1 MMAGLNSKS
10 KSSAALESGAA
21 RARSAGIHRSAG
33 MQQQSGVALIAVM
46 MVVAL
51 VVVIAVS
58 MSGRL
63 QLQLQRQLN
72 LMERQQALWLAL
84 GAEEFSRH
92 LLKRSIAG
100 KDTVNLSQP
109 WAAEGATFPV
119 EQGSI
124 SGKLTDLQGCFNLNA
139 LQLPAKNGAGQN
151 GQNSDAERNRDGE
164 PNSNGEQNNNAQGQ
178 NSAAD
183 NNPGQNNIQQLAARN
198 NRTGQQ
204 ATPAQQAM
212 QRLLEQSASDLSMP
226 AEYLV
231 ARLTDWLDADNQ
243 LQSAGGAEENDYA
256 ALEFPYY
263 SANSLMVSKSE
274 LRQIL
279 DVTPADYAL
288 VAPLVCVIPQ
298 QSLLQLNVNTVTEAQ
313 AAVLSGMIPGLA
325 LDDAQALIAGRPEK
339 GFDSLDQFWAS
350 SQLSALAIPDDV
362 KTMFS
367 VKSRFFQA
375 ELTVQ
380 LADSSF
386 KLTSVFKV
394 DDNQAVQVVARRFGG
409 PG

>member
-1 MMAGLNSKS
+1 MMARLNTRPKPCIMIQR
-10 KSSAALESGAA
+10 SSGV
-21 RARSAGIHRSAG
+21 RR
-33 MQQQSGVALIAVM
+33 QSGVALIAVM
-46 MVVAL
+46 MMVAL

-84 GAEEFSRH
+84 GAEEFSRQ
-92 LLKRSIAG
+92 LLKTSIAG
-100 KDTVNLSQP
+100 KETVNLSQP

-124 SGKLTDLQGCFNLNA
+124 SGKITDLQGCFNLNA
-139 LQLPAKNGAGQN
+139 LQLPAKNGSGQH

-164 PNSNGEQNNNAQGQ
+164 QNRNSEQNANGEGQ

-183 NNPGQNNIQQLAARN
+183 NNPEQNRNNQQLAARN

-313 AAVLSGMIPGLA
+313 AAVLAGMIPGLA
-325 LDDAQALIAGRPEK
+325 LDDAQSLISGRPEK

-350 SQLSALAIPDDV
+350 SQLSGLAIPDDV

>member
-1 MMAGLNSKS
+1 MKKNLNSTLKQQKPLRS
-10 KSSAALESGAA
+10 LA
-21 RARSAGIHRSAG
+21 R
-33 MQQQSGVALIAVM
+33 QQGVALIAVM

-51 VVVIAVS
+51 VVVIAVG

-72 LMERQQALWLAL
+72 LMERQQSLWLAL
-84 GAEEFSRH
+84 GAEEFTRQLIKS
-92 LLKRSIAG
+92 SAAG

-124 SGKLTDLQGCFNLNA
+124 SGKITDLQGCFNINA
-139 LQLPAKNGAGQN
+139 LAQQPQNNGNNSGNNNGNEQNGNGATPEN
-151 GQNSDAERNRDGE
+151 GVEQPKS
-164 PNSNGEQNNNAQGQ
+164 EQNPQAN
-178 NSAAD
+178 
-183 NNPGQNNIQQLAARN
+183 N
-198 NRTGQQ
+198 NRTGQVQ
-204 ATPAQQAM
+204 TPAQQAM
-212 QRLLEQSASDLSMP
+212 QRLLEQSAGDLSLP

-263 SANSLMVSKSE
+263 SANGLMVSKSE

-298 QSLLQLNVNTVTEAQ
+298 QPLLQLNVNTITDAQ
-313 AAVLSGMIPGLA
+313 AAVLAGMIPGLS
-325 LDDAQALIAGRPEK
+325 LDDAQSLIAGRPEK
-339 GFDSLDQFWAS
+339 GFENLEQFWAS
-350 SQLSALAIPDDV
+350 SQLSGLAIADNI

>member
-1 MMAGLNSKS
+1 MKYSLPANRLPQCGVTKS
-10 KSSAALESGAA
+10 L
-21 RARSAGIHRSAG
+21 R
-33 MQQQSGVALIAVM
+33 QQRGVALIAVM

-84 GAEEFSRH
+84 GAEEFSRQ
-92 LLKRSIAG
+92 LLKTSLAG

-109 WAAEGATFPV
+109 WAAAGASFPV
-119 EQGSI
+119 EQGRI
-124 SGKLTDLQGCFNLNA
+124 SGKITDLQGCFNLNA
-139 LQLPAKNGAGQN
+139 LQLPATTAADRNN
-151 GQNSDAERNRDGE
+151 RNSDAERNRDGGQNGNNE
-164 PNSNGEQNNNAQGQ
+164 AQNGTVANSAEQNNN
-178 NSAAD
+178 
-183 NNPGQNNIQQLAARN
+183 QQRAARN
-198 NRTGQQ
+198 NGGAAKT
-204 ATPAQQAM
+204 TPAQQAM

-263 SANSLMVSKSE
+263 SANGLMVSKSE

-279 DVTPADYAL
+279 DMTPGDYAL

-298 QSLLQLNVNTVTEAQ
+298 QALLQLNVNTVTEAQ
-313 AAVLSGMIPGLA
+313 APVLAGMIAGLTQ
-325 LDDAQALIAGRPEK
+325 DDAVALINGRPEK

-350 SQLSALAIPDDV
+350 SQLSGLTIPDDV

-375 ELTVQ
+375 ELTVE

>member
-1 MMAGLNSKS
+1 MKNIL
-10 KSSAALESGAA
+10 SSPLKQHQPVHSFA
-21 RARSAGIHRSAG
+21 R
-33 MQQQSGVALIAVM
+33 QQGVALIAVM

-51 VVVIAVS
+51 VVVIAVG

-72 LMERQQALWLAL
+72 LMERQQSLWLAL
-84 GAEEFSRH
+84 GAEEFTRQLIKS
-92 LLKRSIAG
+92 SAAG

-109 WAAEGATFPV
+109 WAVEGATFPV

-124 SGKLTDLQGCFNLNA
+124 SGKITDLQGCFNINSLGQQPQNNGTNNNGNE
-139 LQLPAKNGAGQN
+139 QNGNGATPEN
-151 GQNSDAERNRDGE
+151 GAAQPKN
-164 PNSNGEQNNNAQGQ
+164 EQN
-178 NSAAD
+178 
-183 NNPGQNNIQQLAARN
+183 QQPNN
-198 NRTGQQ
+198 NRTGQVQ
-204 ATPAQQAM
+204 TPAQQAM
-212 QRLLEQSASDLSMP
+212 QRLLEQSAGDLSLP

-263 SANSLMVSKSE
+263 SANGLMVSKSE

-298 QSLLQLNVNTVTEAQ
+298 QPLLQLNVNTITDAQ
-313 AAVLSGMIPGLA
+313 AAVLAGMIPGLSV
-325 LDDAQALIAGRPEK
+325 DDAQSLIASRPEK
-339 GFDSLDQFWAS
+339 GFENLEQFWAS
-350 SQLSALAIPDDV
+350 SQLSGLAVADNI

>member
-1 MMAGLNSKS
+1 MKKS
-10 KSSAALESGAA
+10 MSATLP
-21 RARSAGIHRSAG
+21 RRQR
-33 MQQQSGVALIAVM
+33 GVALIAVM

-84 GAEEFSRH
+84 GAEEFSRG
-92 LLKRSIAG
+92 LLKRTAVG
-100 KDTVNLSQP
+100 KDTVNLSQQ
-109 WAAEGATFPV
+109 WAAEGASFPV

-124 SGKLTDLQGCFNLNA
+124 TGKITDLQSCFNVNSLQRAQEKRSGADSPQSGQPPDGQRENERTEDQQGQQPQSKAPGNNA
-139 LQLPAKNGAGQN
+139 LLK
-151 GQNSDAERNRDGE
+151 
-164 PNSNGEQNNNAQGQ
+164 
-178 NSAAD
+178 
-183 NNPGQNNIQQLAARN
+183 L
-198 NRTGQQ
+198 
-204 ATPAQQAM
+204 TPAQQAF
-212 QRLLEQSASDLSMP
+212 QRLLEQSAPELSMP

-231 ARLTDWLDADNQ
+231 ARLTDWLDADST

-256 ALEFPYY
+256 ALEFPFY

-274 LRQIL
+274 LRLLL
-279 DVTPADYAL
+279 DMTPADYAM

-298 QSLLQLNVNTVTEAQ
+298 QHLLQLNVNTITTEQ
-313 AAVLSGMIPGLA
+313 AAVLSGLIPGLS
-325 LDDAQALIAGRPEK
+325 LDAAEALIASRPEK
-339 GFDSLDQFWAS
+339 GFENIGQFFAS
-350 SQLSALAIPDDV
+350 SQLAGLTLTDEN
-362 KTMFS
+362 KTLFS
-367 VKSRFFQA
+367 VTSGFFQA

-394 DDNQAVQVVARRFGG
+394 NDKQVQVVARRFGG

>member
-1 MMAGLNSKS
+1 MKPIVSNKLKQQAPFHSL
-10 KSSAALESGAA
+10 A
-21 RARSAGIHRSAG
+21 R
-33 MQQQSGVALIAVM
+33 QQGVALIAVM

-51 VVVIAVS
+51 VVVIAVG

-72 LMERQQALWLAL
+72 LMERQQSLWLAL
-84 GAEEFSRH
+84 GAEEFTRQLIKS
-92 LLKRSIAG
+92 SAAG

-124 SGKLTDLQGCFNLNA
+124 SGKITDLQGCFNINA
-139 LQLPAKNGAGQN
+139 LAQQTPGNNNGTNNSGNERDDNAGAAENGA
-151 GQNSDAERNRDGE
+151 E
-164 PNSNGEQNNNAQGQ
+164 PPKNEQNPQPN
-178 NSAAD
+178 
-183 NNPGQNNIQQLAARN
+183 N
-198 NRTGQQ
+198 NRGGQVQ
-204 ATPAQQAM
+204 TPAQQAM
-212 QRLLEQSASDLSMP
+212 QRLLEQSAADLSLP

-263 SANSLMVSKSE
+263 SANGLMVSKSE

-298 QSLLQLNVNTVTEAQ
+298 QPLLQLNVNTITDAQ
-313 AAVLSGMIPGLA
+313 AAVLAGMIPGLSV
-325 LDDAQALIAGRPEK
+325 DDAQSLIAGRPEK
-339 GFDSLDQFWAS
+339 GFENLEQFWAS
-350 SQLSALAIPDDV
+350 SQLSGLAVADNI

>member
-1 MMAGLNSKS
+1 M
-10 KSSAALESGAA
+10 
-21 RARSAGIHRSAG
+21 RR
-33 MQQQSGVALIAVM
+33 QSGVALIAVM

-84 GAEEFSRH
+84 GAEEFSRQ
-92 LLKRSIAG
+92 LLKTSIAG
-100 KDTVNLSQP
+100 KETVNLSQP

-124 SGKLTDLQGCFNLNA
+124 SGKITDLQGCFNLNA
-139 LQLPAKNGAGQN
+139 LQLPAKNGSGQN

-164 PNSNGEQNNNAQGQ
+164 QNRNSEQNANGEGQ

-183 NNPGQNNIQQLAARN
+183 NNPEQNRNNQQLAARN

-313 AAVLSGMIPGLA
+313 AAVLAGMIPGLA
-325 LDDAQALIAGRPEK
+325 LDDAQSLISGRPEK

-350 SQLSALAIPDDV
+350 SQLSGLAIPDDV

>member
-1 MMAGLNSKS
+1 MMAGLNTSSKPGFAI
-10 KSSAALESGAA
+10 KT
-21 RARSAGIHRSAG
+21 RAG
-33 MQQQSGVALIAVM
+33 MQQQQGVALIAVM

-84 GAEEFSRH
+84 GAEEFSRQ
-92 LLKRSIAG
+92 LLKTSVAG
-100 KDTVNLSQP
+100 KETVNLSQP
-109 WAAEGATFPV
+109 WAADGATFPV

-124 SGKLTDLQGCFNLNA
+124 SGKITDLQGCFNLNA
-139 LQLPAKNGAGQN
+139 LQLPAKNGSGQN
-151 GQNSDAERNRDGE
+151 GRNSDAERNRE
-164 PNSNGEQNNNAQGQ
+164 GEQNANGEGQ
-178 NSAAD
+178 NGAAD
-183 NNPGQNNIQQLAARN
+183 NNPQLASRN

-212 QRLLEQSASDLSMP
+212 QRLLEQSASDLTMP

-298 QSLLQLNVNTVTEAQ
+298 QSLLQLNVNTITEAQ
-313 AAVLSGMIPGLA
+313 AAVLAGMIPGLA
-325 LDDAQALIAGRPEK
+325 LDDAQSLIAGRPEK
-339 GFDSLDQFWAS
+339 GFDSLNQFWAS
-350 SQLSALAIPDDV
+350 SQLSGLVIPDDV

>member
-1 MMAGLNSKS
+1 MIQR
-10 KSSAALESGAA
+10 SSGV
-21 RARSAGIHRSAG
+21 RR
-33 MQQQSGVALIAVM
+33 QSGVALIAVM

-84 GAEEFSRH
+84 GAEEFSRQ
-92 LLKRSIAG
+92 LLKTSIAG
-100 KDTVNLSQP
+100 KETVNLSQP

-124 SGKLTDLQGCFNLNA
+124 SGKITDLQGCFNLNA
-139 LQLPAKNGAGQN
+139 LQLPAKNGSGQN

-164 PNSNGEQNNNAQGQ
+164 QNRNSEQNANGEGQ

-183 NNPGQNNIQQLAARN
+183 NNPEQNRNNQQLAARN

-313 AAVLSGMIPGLA
+313 AAVLAGMIPGLA
-325 LDDAQALIAGRPEK
+325 LDDAQSLISGRPEK

-350 SQLSALAIPDDV
+350 SQLSGLAIPDDV

>member
-1 MMAGLNSKS
+1 MKPILNTRLQLGRKQHRPIDS
-10 KSSAALESGAA
+10 LA
-21 RARSAGIHRSAG
+21 R
-33 MQQQSGVALIAVM
+33 QQGVALIAVM

-51 VVVIAVS
+51 VVVIAVG

-72 LMERQQALWLAL
+72 LMERQQSLWLAL
-84 GAEEFSRH
+84 GAEEFTRQLIKS
-92 LLKRSIAG
+92 SAAG

-124 SGKLTDLQGCFNLNA
+124 SGKITDLQGCFNVNA
-139 LQLPAKNGAGQN
+139 LQQQPQNNGNNNGANNNGNEQNQDAKPAPGENGAEQPKNEQNPQPNNNRN
-151 GQNSDAERNRDGE
+151 GQV
-164 PNSNGEQNNNAQGQ
+164 Q
-178 NSAAD
+178 
-183 NNPGQNNIQQLAARN
+183 
-198 NRTGQQ
+198 
-204 ATPAQQAM
+204 TPAQQAM
-212 QRLLEQSASDLSMP
+212 QRLLEQSAGDLSLP

-263 SANSLMVSKSE
+263 SANGLMVSKSE

-288 VAPLVCVIPQ
+288 VAPLICVIPQ
-298 QSLLQLNVNTVTEAQ
+298 QALLQLNVNTITDAQ
-313 AAVLSGMIPGLA
+313 AAVLVGMIPGLS
-325 LDDAQALIAGRPEK
+325 LDDAQSLIAGRPEK
-339 GFDSLDQFWAS
+339 GFENLEQFWAS
-350 SQLSALAIPDDV
+350 SQLSGLAVADNI

>member
-1 MMAGLNSKS
+1 MMARLNTRPKPCIMIQR
-10 KSSAALESGAA
+10 SSGV
-21 RARSAGIHRSAG
+21 RR
-33 MQQQSGVALIAVM
+33 QSGVALIAVM

-84 GAEEFSRH
+84 GAEEFSRQ
-92 LLKRSIAG
+92 LLKTSIAG
-100 KDTVNLSQP
+100 KETVNLSQP

-124 SGKLTDLQGCFNLNA
+124 SGKITDLQGCFNLNA
-139 LQLPAKNGAGQN
+139 LQLPAKNGSGQN

-164 PNSNGEQNNNAQGQ
+164 QNRNSEQNANGEGQ

-183 NNPGQNNIQQLAARN
+183 NNPEQNRNNQQLAARN

-313 AAVLSGMIPGLA
+313 AAVLAGMIPGLA
-325 LDDAQALIAGRPEK
+325 LDDAQSLISGRPEK

-350 SQLSALAIPDDV
+350 SQLSGLAIPDDV

>member
-1 MMAGLNSKS
+1 MMARLNTRPKPCIMIQR
-10 KSSAALESGAA
+10 SSGV
-21 RARSAGIHRSAG
+21 RR
-33 MQQQSGVALIAVM
+33 QSGVALIAVM

-84 GAEEFSRH
+84 GAEEFSRQ
-92 LLKRSIAG
+92 LLKTSVAG
-100 KDTVNLSQP
+100 KETVNLSQP

-124 SGKLTDLQGCFNLNA
+124 SGKITDLQGCFNLNA
-139 LQLPAKNGAGQN
+139 LQLPAKNGSGQN

-164 PNSNGEQNNNAQGQ
+164 QNRNSEQNANGEGQ

-183 NNPGQNNIQQLAARN
+183 NNPEQNRNNQQLAARN

-313 AAVLSGMIPGLA
+313 AAVLAGMIPGLA
-325 LDDAQALIAGRPEK
+325 LDDAQSLISGRPEK

-350 SQLSALAIPDDV
+350 SQLSGLAIPDDV

>member
-1 MMAGLNSKS
+1 MMARLNTQPGIMIKR
-10 KSSAALESGAA
+10 SSL
-21 RARSAGIHRSAG
+21 RR
-33 MQQQSGVALIAVM
+33 QSGVALIAVM

-84 GAEEFSRH
+84 GAEEFSRQ
-92 LLKRSIAG
+92 LLKTSVAG
-100 KDTVNLSQP
+100 KETVNLSQP
-109 WAAEGATFPV
+109 WAAEAATFPV

-124 SGKLTDLQGCFNLNA
+124 SGKITDLQGCFNLNA
-139 LQLPAKNGAGQN
+139 LQLPAKNGSGQN

-164 PNSNGEQNNNAQGQ
+164 QNRNSEQNTNGEGQ

-183 NNPGQNNIQQLAARN
+183 NNPEQNRNNQQLAARN

-298 QSLLQLNVNTVTEAQ
+298 QSLLQLNVNTLTEAQ
-313 AAVLSGMIPGLA
+313 AAVLAGMIPGLA

-350 SQLSALAIPDDV
+350 SQLSGLAIPDDV

>member
-1 MMAGLNSKS
+1 MMARLNTRPKPCIMIQR
-10 KSSAALESGAA
+10 SSGV
-21 RARSAGIHRSAG
+21 RR
-33 MQQQSGVALIAVM
+33 QSGVALIAVM

-84 GAEEFSRH
+84 GAEEFSRQ
-92 LLKRSIAG
+92 LLKTSIAG
-100 KDTVNLSQP
+100 KETVNLSQP

-124 SGKLTDLQGCFNLNA
+124 SGKITDLQGCFNLNA
-139 LQLPAKNGAGQN
+139 LQLPAKNGSGQN

-164 PNSNGEQNNNAQGQ
+164 QNRNSEQNANAEGQ

-183 NNPGQNNIQQLAARN
+183 NNPEQNRNNQQLAARN

-313 AAVLSGMIPGLA
+313 AAVLAGMIPGLA
-325 LDDAQALIAGRPEK
+325 LDDAQSLISGRPEK

-350 SQLSALAIPDDV
+350 SQLSGLVIPDDV

>member
-1 MMAGLNSKS
+1 MMARLNTRPKPCIMIQR
-10 KSSAALESGAA
+10 SSGV
-21 RARSAGIHRSAG
+21 RR
-33 MQQQSGVALIAVM
+33 QSGVALIAVM

-84 GAEEFSRH
+84 GAEEFSRQ
-92 LLKRSIAG
+92 LLKTSIAG
-100 KDTVNLSQP
+100 KETVNLSQP

-124 SGKLTDLQGCFNLNA
+124 SGKITDLQGCFNLNA
-139 LQLPAKNGAGQN
+139 LQLPAKNGSGQN
-151 GQNSDAERNRDGE
+151 GRNSDAERNRE
-164 PNSNGEQNNNAQGQ
+164 GEQNANGEGQ
-178 NSAAD
+178 NGAAD
-183 NNPGQNNIQQLAARN
+183 NNPQQNQNNPQLASRN

-212 QRLLEQSASDLSMP
+212 QRLLEQSASDLTMP

-313 AAVLSGMIPGLA
+313 AAVLAGMIPGLA
-325 LDDAQALIAGRPEK
+325 LDDAQSLIAGRPEK

-350 SQLSALAIPDDV
+350 SQFSGLVIPDDV

>member
-1 MMAGLNSKS
+1 MKTRLLPMIMPRPRPITAK
-10 KSSAALESGAA
+10 
-21 RARSAGIHRSAG
+21 
-33 MQQQSGVALIAVM
+33 QQQRGVALIAVM

-84 GAEEFSRH
+84 GAEEFSRQ
-92 LLKRSIAG
+92 LIRSSAAG
-100 KDTVNLSQP
+100 KDSVNLSQP

-124 SGKLTDLQGCFNLNA
+124 SGKITDLQGCFNLNS
-139 LQLPAKNGAGQN
+139 LQLPPKTAG
-151 GQNSDAERNRDGE
+151 GPNSDAEQNRSPEGE
-164 PNSNGEQNNNAQGQ
+164 VAGADKTDEQNK
-178 NSAAD
+178 
-183 NNPGQNNIQQLAARN
+183 PQQPRPNN
-198 NRTGQQ
+198 NRTGLVQ
-204 ATPAQQAM
+204 TPAQQAM
-212 QRLLEQSASDLSMP
+212 QRLLEQSAADLSMP

-313 AAVLSGMIPGLA
+313 AAVLAGMIPGLA
-325 LDDAQALIAGRPEK
+325 IDDAQSLINGRPEK
-339 GFDSLDQFWAS
+339 GFDSLEQFWAS
-350 SQLSALAIPDDV
+350 SQLSGLAIPEEV

-367 VKSRFFQA
+367 VKSRYFQA

>member
-1 MMAGLNSKS
+1 MRPILNTRLQLGRKQHRPIDS
-10 KSSAALESGAA
+10 LA
-21 RARSAGIHRSAG
+21 R
-33 MQQQSGVALIAVM
+33 QQGVALIAVM

-51 VVVIAVS
+51 VVVIAVG

-72 LMERQQALWLAL
+72 LMERQQSLWLAL
-84 GAEEFSRH
+84 GAEEFTRQLIKS
-92 LLKRSIAG
+92 SAAG

-124 SGKLTDLQGCFNLNA
+124 SGKITDLQGCFNVNA
-139 LQLPAKNGAGQN
+139 LQQQPQNNGNNNGANNNGNEQNQDAKPAPGENGAEQPKNEQNPQPNNNRN
-151 GQNSDAERNRDGE
+151 GQV
-164 PNSNGEQNNNAQGQ
+164 Q
-178 NSAAD
+178 
-183 NNPGQNNIQQLAARN
+183 
-198 NRTGQQ
+198 
-204 ATPAQQAM
+204 TPAQQAM
-212 QRLLEQSASDLSMP
+212 QRLLEQSAGDLSLP

-263 SANSLMVSKSE
+263 SANGLMVSKSE

-288 VAPLVCVIPQ
+288 VAPLICVIPQ
-298 QSLLQLNVNTVTEAQ
+298 QALLQLNVNTITDAQ
-313 AAVLSGMIPGLA
+313 AAVLVGMIPGLS
-325 LDDAQALIAGRPEK
+325 LDDAQSLIAGRPEK
-339 GFDSLDQFWAS
+339 GFENLEQFWAS
-350 SQLSALAIPDDV
+350 SQLSGLAVADNI

>member
-1 MMAGLNSKS
+1 MKTNLNSLPKQQKPLHS
-10 KSSAALESGAA
+10 LA
-21 RARSAGIHRSAG
+21 R
-33 MQQQSGVALIAVM
+33 QQGVALIAVM

-51 VVVIAVS
+51 VVVIAVG

-72 LMERQQALWLAL
+72 LMERQQSLWLAL
-84 GAEEFSRH
+84 GAEEFTRQLIKTSA
-92 LLKRSIAG
+92 AG

-124 SGKLTDLQGCFNLNA
+124 SGKITDLQGCFNINSLGQQPQN
-139 LQLPAKNGAGQN
+139 NGNNN
-151 GQNSDAERNRDGE
+151 G
-164 PNSNGEQNNNAQGQ
+164 NNNANNNGANNGDPQ
-178 NSAAD
+178 NGNQQNGAEQPK
-183 NNPGQNNIQQLAARN
+183 NEQNPQAINS
-198 NRTGQQ
+198 RTGQVQ
-204 ATPAQQAM
+204 TPAQQAM
-212 QRLLEQSASDLSMP
+212 QRLLEQSAGDLSLP

-263 SANSLMVSKSE
+263 SANGLMVSKSE

-298 QSLLQLNVNTVTEAQ
+298 QPLLQLNVNTITDAQ
-313 AAVLSGMIPGLA
+313 AAVLSGMIPGLS
-325 LDDAQALIAGRPEK
+325 LDDAQSLIAGRPEK
-339 GFDSLDQFWAS
+339 GFENLEQFWAS
-350 SQLSALAIPDDV
+350 SQLSGLAVADNI